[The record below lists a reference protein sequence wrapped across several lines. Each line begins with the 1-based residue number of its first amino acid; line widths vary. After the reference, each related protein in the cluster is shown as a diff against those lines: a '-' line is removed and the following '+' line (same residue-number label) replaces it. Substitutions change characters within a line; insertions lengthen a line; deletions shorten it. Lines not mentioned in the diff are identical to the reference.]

1 MNKGQHSF
9 LHSKYKT
16 GDSSS
21 TSSSKSSSTS
31 SSTSKTEVTIQNK
44 TDAQKL
50 VLNTERPV
58 LKSSLDIARFIK
70 DQNKSSR
77 IDLMSSSTKLEK
89 KTEKDKSVEDHKN
102 VDMKHFLDSVEKISR
117 EKEKETGNGRLQM
130 FELENL
136 LKSHLISDD
145 NKADGVFFARPIS
158 KADDQS
164 VTEEDSSTSPPP
176 PPLPPRPITMA
187 SIKRTPIATE
197 ARDTFIQDKNSLIGE
212 LKSRFNNDCEE
223 RPAIT
228 KPKVTKLETNIDVVA
243 DPEKVVHKVAYNQ
256 YREMLNSYRRNK

>member
-1 MNKGQHSF
+1 M
-9 LHSKYKT
+9 
-16 GDSSS
+16 
-21 TSSSKSSSTS
+21 
-31 SSTSKTEVTIQNK
+31 
-44 TDAQKL
+44 
-50 VLNTERPV
+50 

-117 EKEKETGNGRLQM
+117 EKEEETGNSRLQM

-145 NKADGVFFARPIS
+145 IKADGVFFARRIS

-176 PPLPPRPITMA
+176 PHL
-187 SIKRTPIATE
+187 
-197 ARDTFIQDKNSLIGE
+197 QLIMNTSG
-212 LKSRFNNDCEE
+212 RGIV
-223 RPAIT
+223 IT
-228 KPKVTKLETNIDVVA
+228 KFWIGSNVDQITLTPQT
-243 DPEKVVHKVAYNQ
+243 
-256 YREMLNSYRRNK
+256 